1 MAKKPAPTEKR
12 IVLPGVSWQQFETL
26 LDELGQNR
34 TARLSY
40 DRGKLEMMTPLEE
53 HERCS
58 RLIESLMLV
67 VADEMDVQINA
78 IGSVLLKSA
87 DLGCVAQPDSS
98 YYLTEKVRL
107 LNRAEL
113 DLNQTPPPD
122 IVVEVAITKSSL
134 NKFAIYAALGLPEV
148 WQYWTTIGDNV
159 LKGNLLI
166 YQLQNDQYVECLAS
180 PTFPFLPAKR
190 VSEFLDQSDKIGL
203 AQALTV
209 FRSWIQEQRSLNI

>member
-1 MAKKPAPTEKR
+1 MAKKLAPTEKR

-26 LDELGQNR
+26 LEELGPTR
-34 TARLSY
+34 TARLTY

-67 VADEMDVQINA
+67 VADEMEIQINS
-78 IGSVLLKSA
+78 IGSILLKRA

-98 YYLTEKVRL
+98 YYLTEKIRS
-107 LNRAEL
+107 NRAEL
-113 DLNQTPPPD
+113 DLNQSPPPD
-122 IVVEVAITKSSL
+122 VVVEVSITKSSL
-134 NKFAIYAALGLPEV
+134 DKFAIYAALGLPEV

-159 LKGNLLI
+159 LRGNLLI
-166 YQLQNDQYVECLAS
+166 YQLQNGQYVECLTS

-190 VSEFLDQSDKIGL
+190 VLEFLDQSDKIGL
-203 AQALTV
+203 AQALTI
-209 FRSWIQEQRSLNI
+209 FRSWIQTQRSLNT

>member
-1 MAKKPAPTEKR
+1 MAKKLAPTEKR

-26 LDELGQNR
+26 LDELGQTR
-34 TARLSY
+34 TARLTY

-67 VADEMDVQINA
+67 VADEMEVQIHS
-78 IGSVLLKSA
+78 IGSVLLKRA

-98 YYLTEKVRL
+98 YYLTEKIRS
-107 LNRAEL
+107 NRAEL
-113 DLNQTPPPD
+113 DLNQSPPPD
-122 IVVEVAITKSSL
+122 VVVEVAITKSSL
-134 NKFAIYAALGLPEV
+134 DKFAIYAALGLPEV

-159 LKGNLLI
+159 LRGNLLI
-166 YQLQNDQYVECLAS
+166 YQLQSGQYVECSTS

-190 VSEFLDQSDKIGL
+190 VLEFLDQSDKIGL
-203 AQALTV
+203 AQALTI
-209 FRSWIQEQRSLNI
+209 FRSWIQAQRSLNT

>member
-34 TARLSY
+34 TARLTY

-67 VADEMDVQINA
+67 VGDEMEMQINS
-78 IGSVLLKSA
+78 IGSVLLKRA
-87 DLGCVAQPDSS
+87 DLGCVAQPDAS
-98 YYLTEKVRL
+98 YYLTEKIRL
-107 LNRAEL
+107 PNRAEL

-122 IVVEVAITKSSL
+122 IAVEVAITKSSL
-134 NKFAIYAALGLPEV
+134 NRFAIYAALGLPEV

-166 YQLQNDQYVECLAS
+166 YQLQNGQYVQCLNS

-190 VSEFLDQSDKIGL
+190 VLEFLDQSDKIGL

-209 FRSWIQEQRSLNI
+209 FRSWIQEQRSLNT

>member
-26 LDELGQNR
+26 LDELGSHR
-34 TARLSY
+34 TARLTY

-58 RLIESLMLV
+58 RLIESLLLV
-67 VADEMDVQINA
+67 TADELNEQIHSM
-78 IGSVLLKSA
+78 GSILLKRA
-87 DLGCVAQPDSS
+87 DLECVAQPDAS

-107 LNRAEL
+107 SNRAEL
-113 DLNQTPPPD
+113 DLSQAPPPD
-122 IVVEVAITKSSL
+122 IVVEVAITKSAL
-134 NKFAIYAALGLPEV
+134 NTFGIYAALGLPEV

-166 YQLQNDQYVECLAS
+166 YQLQNGEYVQRLAS

-190 VSEFLDQSDKIGL
+190 VLEFLDQSDKIGL

-209 FRSWIQEQRSLNI
+209 FRSWMQEQRSLNT

>member
-1 MAKKPAPTEKR
+1 MAKKLAPTEKR

-26 LDELGQNR
+26 LEELGPTR
-34 TARLSY
+34 TARLTY

-67 VADEMDVQINA
+67 VADEMEIQINS
-78 IGSVLLKSA
+78 IGSILLKRA

-98 YYLTEKVRL
+98 YYLTEKIRS
-107 LNRAEL
+107 NRAEL
-113 DLNQTPPPD
+113 DLNQSPPPD
-122 IVVEVAITKSSL
+122 VVVEVSITKSSL
-134 NKFAIYAALGLPEV
+134 DKFAIYAALGLPEV

-159 LKGNLLI
+159 LRGNLLI
-166 YQLQNDQYVECLAS
+166 YQLQNGQYVECSTS

-190 VSEFLDQSDKIGL
+190 VLEFLDQSDKIGL
-203 AQALTV
+203 AQALTI
-209 FRSWIQEQRSLNI
+209 FRSWIQTQRSLNT